1 MAFKHKKRAFSLVEL
16 MMLLLVSSLIIAA
29 LVPVVTKKHFR
40 LPSVVV
46 HGAYMCYYKN
56 GELYEAK
63 WSGKN
68 QQNVV
73 YDRPTDQCVFSP
85 PQKAAYFQISAIGGG
100 GGGGDAGY
108 TGGNPIAGWSG
119 ARDLS
124 PWGITEEALEPLNIS
139 KEGFLANAGE
149 LWGYAQSSGSGAGG
163 DIGIATKNALPLTC
177 IEYEKVARVRCT
189 NWYTSTDGSE
199 EERCYCK
206 EEAPAEG
213 EGETEGE
220 GGETTGH
227 NPFVKIASKITN
239 IFKDTLALKPFNKGP
254 LNKGKITGAAGGEL
268 CSITVI
274 TRGEDCDSHKVL
286 VGDYKTCYEPQSPLV
301 ECTGGYEQ
309 NCHMEPIYEE
319 DCTTKTET
327 ITKPGFQ
334 ITCRGSSYCSLTS
347 ITGDQSNGC
356 RTTGSCTIEETI
368 TGPPECEQVKIGEEE
383 VCQRGECRGWTTTPR
398 PDKAYDCSDYDTV
411 LECTPTEDRNTTVD
425 NNCTCETECET
436 VTGDGV
442 EMCTN
447 WEDYLET
454 TSNCNVWSE
463 QTYEY
468 RVSTVSGA
476 PGASGA
482 SCTGSPVAG
491 DFNLGYS
498 SGSTATTGTDGSD
511 VDTGST
517 VTGGYFGDS
526 SCAQAGFAPCEGGMA
541 HQCGAPGSA
550 NGPTSSFF
558 TINKDGAD
566 VSTAKAY
573 SASKG
578 GDAACRT
585 CTPNTEGECVD
596 QGIPADQNS
605 AVAGT
610 CEGNAGLGVCGTGA
624 YGYCLKH
631 VYGTVTPN
639 GNYSYDYSYDNN
651 YLNYGEDGS
660 PGQFKTVIV
669 RSLKD
674 VDTTIKVGRGGSA
687 AAFNLGQ
694 AGAKGSPTS
703 MGSIIFAEG
712 GEGGRGGISKTGQ
725 VLPKFDKEI
734 YDLEERCYG
743 KSGADR
749 PAECNVFVSGSDYQ
763 FHIISGRK
771 FGEYPTPV
779 GFASSIMTFI
789 FNTAD
794 NSEAIQKF
802 IKYGRGG
809 AGGGVEH
816 RCWAGRFEVEFEQSI
831 MLDTSVFPSRE
842 AAAAAGAT
850 QAIAE
855 HRYVPEDCRDDWDN
869 VPAGPGSDGALLIKW

>member
-40 LPSVVV
+40 LPSTVI

-68 QQNVV
+68 QQTVV

-108 TGGNPIAGWSG
+108 TGGNPIGGWSG
-119 ARDLS
+119 ARPLS

-139 KEGFLANAGE
+139 KQGFLANAGE
-149 LWGYAQSSGSGAGG
+149 LWGYAQSQGSGAGG
-163 DIGIATKNALPLTC
+163 DIGIATKNPLPQTC
-177 IEYEKVARVRCT
+177 IEYEYVPKLKCN
-189 NWYTSTDGSE
+189 NWYTSTEGAE

-206 EEAPAEG
+206 EEETTEG
-213 EGETEGE
+213 TGTEGETEGT
-220 GGETTGH
+220 ETTGY
-227 NPFVKIASKITN
+227 NSNIILKMASKITN
-239 IFKDTLALKPFNKGP
+239 IFKDTLALKPFNKG
-254 LNKGKITGAAGGEL
+254 KITGAATSDGEL
-268 CSITVI
+268 CTVTVI
-274 TRGEDCDSHKVL
+274 TRGEDCDSEKVL
-286 VGDYKTCYEPQSPLV
+286 VGEYKTCYAPQAPIS
-301 ECTGGYEQ
+301 ECTGGYDQ
-309 NCHMEPIYEE
+309 VCHKVPIYER
-319 DCTTKTET
+319 DCTTSTTTTE
-327 ITKPGFQ
+327 IPGFQ
-334 ITCRGSSYCSLTS
+334 ITCRGSSYCSTTA

-356 RTTGSCTIEETI
+356 RTTGSCTIEQT
-368 TGPPECEQVKIGEEE
+368 TTNPPDCEDVLVGEDE
-383 VCQRGECRGWTTTPR
+383 VCERGPCKGWTEYPQ
-398 PDKAYDCSDYDTV
+398 PDVAYDCSTYDTV
-411 LECTPTEDRNTTVD
+411 VTCTPTEDRTTTVD
-425 NNCTCETECET
+425 NNCTCETVCET

-442 EMCTN
+442 QECTD
-447 WEDYLET
+447 WEPYLEKT
-454 TSNCNVWSE
+454 DNCLVWSE

-468 RVSTVSGA
+468 TVSSVSGA
-476 PGASGA
+476 PGAAGA
-482 SCTGSPVAG
+482 SCTGPAVAG
-491 DFNLGYS
+491 NLNLSYKTGN
-498 SGSTATTGTDGSD
+498 STSQGNDGSD

-517 VTGGYFGDS
+517 ITGGYFGDN
-526 SCAQAGFAPCEGGMA
+526 SCAFAGYAPCEGGQA
-541 HQCGAPGSA
+541 HQCGAPGSE
-550 NGPTSSFF
+550 NGPTSAFF
-558 TINKDGAD
+558 TITKDGAD

-585 CTPNTEGECVD
+585 CTPNDEGECVD
-596 QGIPADQNS
+596 AGIPGAEGS
-605 AVAGT
+605 AVGGT
-610 CEGNAGLGVCGTGA
+610 CENDAGLEVCGTGP

-631 VYGTVTPN
+631 ANSGIVEAN
-639 GNYSYDYSYDNN
+639 GSYSYDYSYDNN
-651 YLNYGEDGS
+651 YLNYGEPGS
-660 PGQFKTVIV
+660 PGQFKTVLV

-703 MGSIIFAEG
+703 MGSIIFADG

-725 VLPKFDKEI
+725 VLPKFDNDL
-734 YDLEERCYG
+734 YGLEEECYALTG
-743 KSGADR
+743 DIPEHCHGIDYT
-749 PAECNVFVSGSDYQ
+749 FHIVSG
-763 FHIISGRK
+763 RT

-779 GFASSIMTFI
+779 GFASTIMTFI

-794 NSEAIQKF
+794 NSQAIQKF
-802 IKYGRGG
+802 VKYGRGG

-816 RCWAGRFEVEFEQSI
+816 RCWAGRFEVEFEGSI
-831 MLDTSVFPSRE
+831 MLDTSVFPSKQD
-842 AAAAAGAT
+842 AIDAGAT
-850 QAIAE
+850 AAVAE
-855 HRYVPEDCRDDWDN
+855 KRYVPEACRDDWDN